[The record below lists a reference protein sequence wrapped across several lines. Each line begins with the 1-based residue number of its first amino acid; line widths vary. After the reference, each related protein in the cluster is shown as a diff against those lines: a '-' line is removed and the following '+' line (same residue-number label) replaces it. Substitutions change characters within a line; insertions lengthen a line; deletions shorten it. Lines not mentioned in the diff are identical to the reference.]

1 MSRLASLL
9 GVGRPAKI
17 AAIGDMRKGPV
28 VAAGTLTCPTPI
40 NSPIRGRSCAG
51 FFYRASHLGWRTV
64 GPATRKP
71 LVNALV
77 YASPLRLLLSDE
89 TEVALVPRVLN
100 EFDAEGHTRLAEQ
113 DLPGFTAR
121 EKLLQVGSEVVVRGK
136 ARQRDGEWSILFDQ
150 IVPK

>member
-1 MSRLASLL
+1 MSRLASFL

-17 AAIGDMRKGPV
+17 AAMGDLRKGPV

-40 NSPIRGRSCAG
+40 RSPIRGRSCAG

-77 YASPLRLLLSDE
+77 YASPLRLALSDG
-89 TEVALVPRVLN
+89 TEIELIPRELN
-100 EFDAEGHTRLAEQ
+100 EFDSDGHTRLAEQ
-113 DLPGFTAR
+113 DLPGFLAR
-121 EKLLQVGSEVVVRGK
+121 EKLLSVGGEVVVRGK
-136 ARQRDGEWSILFDQ
+136 ARQRDGEWTILFDQ
-150 IVPK
+150 IVPR